1 MAKLMDSRESIDPS
15 IFPGIA
21 SIKSR
26 VYYPVE
32 GPRDED
38 PNKLSRPTKRQYFH
52 NSSQVAS
59 CNSDRPIL
67 QEDRKKTERERERK
81 NTEEGWRKRGRRN
94 EERDEK
100 GWILKNCPSPSRLH
114 SLSTAS
120 LPGTLHELH
129 SAAPFNSTSF
139 QNLGFHTRRRRVE
152 TRVAAG
158 GAVKSFECGKGRTQP
173 VAQ

>member
-81 NTEEGWRKRGRRN
+81 EKIQKRDGEREGDATRRGMKRG
-94 EERDEK
+94 
-100 GWILKNCPSPSRLH
+100 GY
-114 SLSTAS
+114 
-120 LPGTLHELH
+120 
-129 SAAPFNSTSF
+129 
-139 QNLGFHTRRRRVE
+139 
-152 TRVAAG
+152 
-158 GAVKSFECGKGRTQP
+158 
-173 VAQ
+173 